1 MTERTWLVSTV
12 DLVIVVVRG
21 RVVRMTEV
29 MVVNSVVRQVDV
41 LVT

>member
-1 MTERTWLVSTV
+1 MSTV